1 MEDFNFKE
9 LRRRISKYF
18 ENDAQT
24 HEKENIFNEI
34 QSHPNGPEALQR
46 ERVIREKI
54 KAHVSRPSVS
64 PGLVDQI
71 KNITN
76 R

>member
-1 MEDFNFKE
+1 MEDFNFTE

-18 ENDAQT
+18 ENDA
-24 HEKENIFNEI
+24 